1 MTDTV
6 NPCSSFV
13 RLTLSSKTN
22 ESIPTI
28 EAGCN
33 LKVTC
38 LLNKSS
44 CNQSFHAYMQ
54 HMSVILNDNVSSCQ
68 RSCDIAQHQQEDK
81 VTIHFTVYGY
91 NPTVIK
97 VSLFG
102 DEISAS
108 AVLLKIDNMQK
119 RFKERCN
126 VLRHFVSEIWQ

>member
-13 RLTLSSKTN
+13 RLKLSSKIN
-22 ESIPTI
+22 EFIPTI

-38 LLNKSS
+38 L
-44 CNQSFHAYMQ
+44 
-54 HMSVILNDNVSSCQ
+54 MSVILIDNVSSCQ

-97 VSLFG
+97 VSLLFW
-102 DEISAS
+102 
-108 AVLLKIDNMQK
+108 
-119 RFKERCN
+119 R
-126 VLRHFVSEIWQ
+126 